1 MRRRTRA
8 AITAAAAL
16 LAATALP
23 GAATAAASTTG
34 NTAGSTAAST
44 AESTATGTGATADA
58 AAAAARVPWSVRHG
72 SASASGERWVETSV
86 AGIFHTLVIRGEL
99 TGSGSGCHSL
109 WIRYTYDLAP
119 APPRKYAEV
128 CGSDS
133 TPVALRHQ
141 YRPTTSGYLTV
152 CRGTD
157 DTEDCAAWQSIT
169 WWPVSGG

>member
-8 AITAAAAL
+8 AIAAAAAL
-16 LAATALP
+16 LATGALP
-23 GAATAAASTTG
+23 GAAGAATTTAAGTTADTTT
-34 NTAGSTAAST
+34 NTTAD
-44 AESTATGTGATADA
+44 TATTTGATAA
-58 AAAAARVPWSVRHG
+58 SARVPWSVRHG

-99 TGSGSGCHSL
+99 TGSGEGCHSL

-119 APPRKYAEV
+119 SPPRKYAEV
-128 CGSDS
+128 CGSG
-133 TPVALRHQ
+133 TAPVALRHQ

-157 DTEDCAAWQSIT
+157 DTGDCAAWQNIT
-169 WWPVSGG
+169 WWPVNGG

>member
-23 GAATAAASTTG
+23 GAATAAASTAAS
-34 NTAGSTAAST
+34 TAGSTVA
-44 AESTATGTGATADA
+44 GTGATADA
-58 AAAAARVPWSVRHG
+58 TAAAARVPWSVRHG

-128 CGSDS
+128 CGSGS

-157 DTEDCAAWQSIT
+157 DTEDCAAWQNIT

>member
-34 NTAGSTAAST
+34 STAG
-44 AESTATGTGATADA
+44 STATGTGATAD
-58 AAAAARVPWSVRHG
+58 AAARVPWSVRHG

>member
-8 AITAAAAL
+8 AIAAAAAL
-16 LAATALP
+16 FAAGALP
-23 GAATAAASTTG
+23 GTAGAATTTTADTAAGTATTAAGATAAS
-34 NTAGSTAAST
+34 
-44 AESTATGTGATADA
+44 
-58 AAAAARVPWSVRHG
+58 ARVPWSVRHG

-99 TGSGSGCHSL
+99 TGSGEGCHSL
-109 WIRYTYDLAP
+109 WIRYTHDLAP

-128 CGSDS
+128 CGSG
-133 TPVALRHQ
+133 TVPVALRHQ

-157 DTEDCAAWQSIT
+157 DTGDCAAWQNIT
-169 WWPVSGG
+169 WWPVNGG